1 MSETTDNYSNGRHAR
16 LSGAEARAAADAARA
31 AREGSHFTSAPAQ
44 PEQGFSYG
52 DAARGAAAAGT
63 ADIAGNAWAVGTGGV
78 PGDSGTVADAGFADA
93 AAPRRPRSSRLDDRG
108 TQRANRRRDA
118 RVAPDRAADGRPAE
132 PRREAASL
140 PTIDVNGALSAIG
153 NFVVHFRVALLIAA
167 LVLGVLMAMYG
178 PVQTYYRAWRAGQ
191 DLQTQLDELNAS
203 NEQYKTTFRPSRPAR
218 GSRTRRAVAATSRT
232 ARPRSSWTGST
243 TGRTTRLRAL
253 TATNRPKSPGTSS
266 SGTRSSITSATDAQL
281 RRVSGVGSSR
291 AAGARPNCEP
301 ARRDTT

>member
-118 RVAPDRAADGRPAE
+118 RVAPDHAADGRPAE

-191 DLQTQLDELNAS
+191 DLQAQLDELNAS
-203 NEQYKTTFRPSRPAR
+203 NEQYKDDIQALQ
-218 GSRTRRAVAATSRT
+218 TRE
-232 ARPRSSWTGST
+232 G
-243 TGRTTRLRAL
+243 
-253 TATNRPKSPGTSS
+253 
-266 SGTRSSITSATDAQL
+266 IED
-281 RRVSGVGSSR
+281 
-291 AAGARPNCEP
+291 E
-301 ARRDTT
+301 ARRRGYVTNGETKVVVDGLNDGSDDSSQSSDGDQQVQKPWYIELGDKVFHYIGN

>member
-191 DLQTQLDELNAS
+191 DLQAQLDELNAS
-203 NEQYKTTFRPSRPAR
+203 NEQYKDDIQALQ
-218 GSRTRRAVAATSRT
+218 TRE
-232 ARPRSSWTGST
+232 G
-243 TGRTTRLRAL
+243 
-253 TATNRPKSPGTSS
+253 
-266 SGTRSSITSATDAQL
+266 IED
-281 RRVSGVGSSR
+281 
-291 AAGARPNCEP
+291 E
-301 ARRDTT
+301 ARRRGYVTNGETKVVVDGLNDGSDDSSQSSDGDQQAQKPWYIELGDKVFHYIGN

>member
-191 DLQTQLDELNAS
+191 DLQAQLDELKAS
-203 NEQYKTTFRPSRPAR
+203 NEQYKDDIQALQ
-218 GSRTRRAVAATSRT
+218 TRE
-232 ARPRSSWTGST
+232 G
-243 TGRTTRLRAL
+243 
-253 TATNRPKSPGTSS
+253 
-266 SGTRSSITSATDAQL
+266 IED
-281 RRVSGVGSSR
+281 
-291 AAGARPNCEP
+291 E
-301 ARRDTT
+301 ARRRGYVTNGETKVVVDGLNDGSDDSSQSSDGDQQAQKPWYIELGDKVFHYIGN

>member
-1 MSETTDNYSNGRHAR
+1 MSETSDNYSNGRHAR

-52 DAARGAAAAGT
+52 DAVRGAAAAGT

-191 DLQTQLDELNAS
+191 DLQAQLDELNAS
-203 NEQYKTTFRPSRPAR
+203 NEQYKDDIQALQ
-218 GSRTRRAVAATSRT
+218 TRE
-232 ARPRSSWTGST
+232 G
-243 TGRTTRLRAL
+243 
-253 TATNRPKSPGTSS
+253 
-266 SGTRSSITSATDAQL
+266 IED
-281 RRVSGVGSSR
+281 
-291 AAGARPNCEP
+291 E
-301 ARRDTT
+301 ARRRGYVTNGETKVVVDGLNDGSDDSSQSSDGDQQAQKPWYIELGDKVFHYIGN

>member
-153 NFVVHFRVALLIAA
+153 NFVVHFHVALLIAA

-191 DLQTQLDELNAS
+191 DLQAQLDELNAS
-203 NEQYKTTFRPSRPAR
+203 NEQYKDDIQALQ
-218 GSRTRRAVAATSRT
+218 TRE
-232 ARPRSSWTGST
+232 G
-243 TGRTTRLRAL
+243 
-253 TATNRPKSPGTSS
+253 
-266 SGTRSSITSATDAQL
+266 IED
-281 RRVSGVGSSR
+281 
-291 AAGARPNCEP
+291 E
-301 ARRDTT
+301 ARRRGYVTNGETKVVVDGLNDGSDDSSQSSDGDQQAQKPWYIELGDKVFHYIGN

>member
-63 ADIAGNAWAVGTGGV
+63 ADIAGNAWTVGTGGV

-191 DLQTQLDELNAS
+191 DLQAQLDELNAS
-203 NEQYKTTFRPSRPAR
+203 NEQYKDDIQALQ
-218 GSRTRRAVAATSRT
+218 TRE
-232 ARPRSSWTGST
+232 G
-243 TGRTTRLRAL
+243 
-253 TATNRPKSPGTSS
+253 
-266 SGTRSSITSATDAQL
+266 IED
-281 RRVSGVGSSR
+281 
-291 AAGARPNCEP
+291 E
-301 ARRDTT
+301 ARRRGYVTNGETKVVVDGLNDGSDDSSQSSDGDQQAQKPWYIELGDKVFHYIGN

>member
-63 ADIAGNAWAVGTGGV
+63 ADIVGNAWAVGTGGV

-191 DLQTQLDELNAS
+191 DLQAQLDELNAS
-203 NEQYKTTFRPSRPAR
+203 NEQYKDDIQALQ
-218 GSRTRRAVAATSRT
+218 TRE
-232 ARPRSSWTGST
+232 G
-243 TGRTTRLRAL
+243 
-253 TATNRPKSPGTSS
+253 
-266 SGTRSSITSATDAQL
+266 IED
-281 RRVSGVGSSR
+281 
-291 AAGARPNCEP
+291 E
-301 ARRDTT
+301 ARRRGYVTNGETKVVVDGLNDGSDDSSQSSDGDQQAQKPWYIELGDKVFHYIGN

>member
-191 DLQTQLDELNAS
+191 DLQAQLDELNAS
-203 NEQYKTTFRPSRPAR
+203 NEQYKDDIQALQTR
-218 GSRTRRAVAATSRT
+218 G
-232 ARPRSSWTGST
+232 G
-243 TGRTTRLRAL
+243 
-253 TATNRPKSPGTSS
+253 
-266 SGTRSSITSATDAQL
+266 IED
-281 RRVSGVGSSR
+281 
-291 AAGARPNCEP
+291 E
-301 ARRDTT
+301 ARRRGYVTNGETKVVVDGLNDGSDDSSQSSDGDQQAQKPWYIELGDKVFHYIGN

>member
-1 MSETTDNYSNGRHAR
+1 MSETTDNYSNSRHAR

-191 DLQTQLDELNAS
+191 DLQAQLDELNAS
-203 NEQYKTTFRPSRPAR
+203 NEQYKDDIQALQ
-218 GSRTRRAVAATSRT
+218 TRE
-232 ARPRSSWTGST
+232 G
-243 TGRTTRLRAL
+243 
-253 TATNRPKSPGTSS
+253 
-266 SGTRSSITSATDAQL
+266 IED
-281 RRVSGVGSSR
+281 
-291 AAGARPNCEP
+291 E
-301 ARRDTT
+301 ARRRGYVTNGETKVVVDGLNDGSDDSSQSSDGDQQAQKPWYIELGDKVFHYIGN

>member
-153 NFVVHFRVALLIAA
+153 NFVVHFRVAILIAA

-191 DLQTQLDELNAS
+191 DLQAQLDELNAS
-203 NEQYKTTFRPSRPAR
+203 NEQYKDDIQALQ
-218 GSRTRRAVAATSRT
+218 TRE
-232 ARPRSSWTGST
+232 G
-243 TGRTTRLRAL
+243 
-253 TATNRPKSPGTSS
+253 
-266 SGTRSSITSATDAQL
+266 IED
-281 RRVSGVGSSR
+281 
-291 AAGARPNCEP
+291 E
-301 ARRDTT
+301 ARRRGYVTNGETKVVVDGLNDGSDDSSQSSDGDQQAQKPWYIELGDEVFHYIGN

>member
-93 AAPRRPRSSRLDDRG
+93 PAPRRPRSSRLDDRG

-178 PVQTYYRAWRAGQ
+178 PVQTYYRAWRVGQ
-191 DLQTQLDELNAS
+191 DLQAQLDELNVS
-203 NEQYKTTFRPSRPAR
+203 NEQYKDDIQALQ
-218 GSRTRRAVAATSRT
+218 TRE
-232 ARPRSSWTGST
+232 G
-243 TGRTTRLRAL
+243 
-253 TATNRPKSPGTSS
+253 
-266 SGTRSSITSATDAQL
+266 IED
-281 RRVSGVGSSR
+281 
-291 AAGARPNCEP
+291 E
-301 ARRDTT
+301 ARRRGYVTNGETKVVVDGLNDGSDDSSQSSDGDQQAQKPWYIELGDKVFHYIGN

>member
-31 AREGSHFTSAPAQ
+31 AREGSHFTSTPAQ
-44 PEQGFSYG
+44 SEQGFSYG

-191 DLQTQLDELNAS
+191 DLQAQLDELNAS
-203 NEQYKTTFRPSRPAR
+203 NEQYKDDIQALQ
-218 GSRTRRAVAATSRT
+218 TRE
-232 ARPRSSWTGST
+232 G
-243 TGRTTRLRAL
+243 
-253 TATNRPKSPGTSS
+253 
-266 SGTRSSITSATDAQL
+266 IED
-281 RRVSGVGSSR
+281 
-291 AAGARPNCEP
+291 E
-301 ARRDTT
+301 ARRRGYVTNGETKVVVDGLNDGSDDSSQSSDGDQQAQKPWYIELGDKVFHYIGN

>member
-93 AAPRRPRSSRLDDRG
+93 AAPRCPRSSRLDDRG

-191 DLQTQLDELNAS
+191 DLQAQLDELNAS
-203 NEQYKTTFRPSRPAR
+203 NEQYKDDIQALQ
-218 GSRTRRAVAATSRT
+218 TRE
-232 ARPRSSWTGST
+232 G
-243 TGRTTRLRAL
+243 
-253 TATNRPKSPGTSS
+253 
-266 SGTRSSITSATDAQL
+266 IED
-281 RRVSGVGSSR
+281 
-291 AAGARPNCEP
+291 E
-301 ARRDTT
+301 ARRRGYVTNGETKVVVDGLNDGSDDSSQSSDGDQQAQKPWYIELGDKVFHYIGN

>member
-93 AAPRRPRSSRLDDRG
+93 ATPRRPRSSRLDDRG

-191 DLQTQLDELNAS
+191 DLQVQLDELNAS
-203 NEQYKTTFRPSRPAR
+203 NEQYKDDIQALQ
-218 GSRTRRAVAATSRT
+218 TRE
-232 ARPRSSWTGST
+232 G
-243 TGRTTRLRAL
+243 
-253 TATNRPKSPGTSS
+253 
-266 SGTRSSITSATDAQL
+266 IED
-281 RRVSGVGSSR
+281 
-291 AAGARPNCEP
+291 E
-301 ARRDTT
+301 ARRRGYVTNGETKVVVDGLNDGSDDSSQSSDGDQQAQKPWYIELGDKVFHYIGN

>member
-1 MSETTDNYSNGRHAR
+1 MSETTDNYSNGRHVR

-191 DLQTQLDELNAS
+191 DLQAQLDELNAS
-203 NEQYKTTFRPSRPAR
+203 NEQYKDDIQALQ
-218 GSRTRRAVAATSRT
+218 TRE
-232 ARPRSSWTGST
+232 G
-243 TGRTTRLRAL
+243 
-253 TATNRPKSPGTSS
+253 
-266 SGTRSSITSATDAQL
+266 IED
-281 RRVSGVGSSR
+281 
-291 AAGARPNCEP
+291 E
-301 ARRDTT
+301 ARRRGYVANGETKVVVDGLNDGSDDSSQSSDGDQQAQKPWYIELGDKVFHYIGN

>member
-78 PGDSGTVADAGFADA
+78 PGDSGTVADADFADA

-132 PRREAASL
+132 LRREAASL

-191 DLQTQLDELNAS
+191 DLQAQLDELNAS
-203 NEQYKTTFRPSRPAR
+203 NEQYKDDIQALQ
-218 GSRTRRAVAATSRT
+218 TRE
-232 ARPRSSWTGST
+232 G
-243 TGRTTRLRAL
+243 
-253 TATNRPKSPGTSS
+253 
-266 SGTRSSITSATDAQL
+266 IED
-281 RRVSGVGSSR
+281 
-291 AAGARPNCEP
+291 E
-301 ARRDTT
+301 ARRRGYVTNGETKVVVDGLNDGSDDSSQSSDGDQQAQKPWYIELGDKVFHYIGN

>member
-108 TQRANRRRDA
+108 TQRANCRRDA

-191 DLQTQLDELNAS
+191 DLQAQLDELNAS
-203 NEQYKTTFRPSRPAR
+203 NEQYKDDIQALQ
-218 GSRTRRAVAATSRT
+218 TRE
-232 ARPRSSWTGST
+232 G
-243 TGRTTRLRAL
+243 
-253 TATNRPKSPGTSS
+253 
-266 SGTRSSITSATDAQL
+266 IED
-281 RRVSGVGSSR
+281 
-291 AAGARPNCEP
+291 E
-301 ARRDTT
+301 ARRRGYVTNGETKVVVDGLNDGSDDSSQSSDGDQQAQKPWYIELGDKVFHYIGN

>member
-191 DLQTQLDELNAS
+191 DLQAQLDELNAS
-203 NEQYKTTFRPSRPAR
+203 NEQYKDDIQALQ
-218 GSRTRRAVAATSRT
+218 TRE
-232 ARPRSSWTGST
+232 G
-243 TGRTTRLRAL
+243 
-253 TATNRPKSPGTSS
+253 
-266 SGTRSSITSATDAQL
+266 IED
-281 RRVSGVGSSR
+281 
-291 AAGARPNCEP
+291 E
-301 ARRDTT
+301 ARRRGYVANGETKVVVDGLNDGSDDSSQSSDGDQQAQKPWYIELGDKVFHYIGN

>member
-140 PTIDVNGALSAIG
+140 PTIDVNGALSATG

-191 DLQTQLDELNAS
+191 DLQAQLDELNAS
-203 NEQYKTTFRPSRPAR
+203 NEQYKDDIQALQ
-218 GSRTRRAVAATSRT
+218 TRE
-232 ARPRSSWTGST
+232 G
-243 TGRTTRLRAL
+243 
-253 TATNRPKSPGTSS
+253 
-266 SGTRSSITSATDAQL
+266 IED
-281 RRVSGVGSSR
+281 
-291 AAGARPNCEP
+291 E
-301 ARRDTT
+301 ARRRGYVTNGETKVVVDGLNDGSDDSSQSSDGDQQAQKPWYIELGDKVFHYIGN

>member
-191 DLQTQLDELNAS
+191 DLQAQLDELNAS
-203 NEQYKTTFRPSRPAR
+203 NEQYKDDIQALQ
-218 GSRTRRAVAATSRT
+218 TRE
-232 ARPRSSWTGST
+232 G
-243 TGRTTRLRAL
+243 
-253 TATNRPKSPGTSS
+253 
-266 SGTRSSITSATDAQL
+266 IED
-281 RRVSGVGSSR
+281 
-291 AAGARPNCEP
+291 E
-301 ARRDTT
+301 ARRRGYVTNGETKVVVDGLNDGSDDSSQSSDGDQQAQKPWCIELGDKVFHYIGN

>member
-52 DAARGAAAAGT
+52 DAARGATAAGT
-63 ADIAGNAWAVGTGGV
+63 ADIVGNAWAVGTGGV

-191 DLQTQLDELNAS
+191 DLQAQLDELNAS
-203 NEQYKTTFRPSRPAR
+203 NEQYKDDIQALQ
-218 GSRTRRAVAATSRT
+218 TRE
-232 ARPRSSWTGST
+232 G
-243 TGRTTRLRAL
+243 
-253 TATNRPKSPGTSS
+253 
-266 SGTRSSITSATDAQL
+266 IED
-281 RRVSGVGSSR
+281 
-291 AAGARPNCEP
+291 E
-301 ARRDTT
+301 ARRRGYVTNGETKVVVDGLNDGSDDSSQSSDGDQQAQKPWYIELGDKVFHYIGN

>member
-31 AREGSHFTSAPAQ
+31 AREGSHFTSAPVQ

-191 DLQTQLDELNAS
+191 DLQAQLDELNAS
-203 NEQYKTTFRPSRPAR
+203 NEQYKDDIQALQ
-218 GSRTRRAVAATSRT
+218 TRE
-232 ARPRSSWTGST
+232 G
-243 TGRTTRLRAL
+243 
-253 TATNRPKSPGTSS
+253 
-266 SGTRSSITSATDAQL
+266 IED
-281 RRVSGVGSSR
+281 
-291 AAGARPNCEP
+291 E
-301 ARRDTT
+301 ARRRGYVTNGETKVVVDGLNDGSDDSSQSSDGDQQAQKPWYIELGDKVFHYIGN

>member
-108 TQRANRRRDA
+108 TQRANRRRGA

-203 NEQYKTTFRPSRPAR
+203 NEQYKDDIQALQ
-218 GSRTRRAVAATSRT
+218 TRE
-232 ARPRSSWTGST
+232 G
-243 TGRTTRLRAL
+243 
-253 TATNRPKSPGTSS
+253 
-266 SGTRSSITSATDAQL
+266 IED
-281 RRVSGVGSSR
+281 
-291 AAGARPNCEP
+291 E
-301 ARRDTT
+301 ARRRGYVTNGETKVVVDGLNDGSDDSSQSSDGDQQAQKPWYIELGDKVFHYIGN

>member
-16 LSGAEARAAADAARA
+16 LSGAEARAAADAVRA

-63 ADIAGNAWAVGTGGV
+63 ADIAGNVWAVGTGGV

-140 PTIDVNGALSAIG
+140 TTIDVNGALSAIG

-191 DLQTQLDELNAS
+191 DLQAQLDELNAS
-203 NEQYKTTFRPSRPAR
+203 NEQYKDDIQALQ
-218 GSRTRRAVAATSRT
+218 TRE
-232 ARPRSSWTGST
+232 G
-243 TGRTTRLRAL
+243 
-253 TATNRPKSPGTSS
+253 
-266 SGTRSSITSATDAQL
+266 IED
-281 RRVSGVGSSR
+281 
-291 AAGARPNCEP
+291 E
-301 ARRDTT
+301 ARRRGYVTNGETKVVVDGLNDGSDDSSQSSDGDQQAQKPWYIELGDKVFHYIGN

>member
-63 ADIAGNAWAVGTGGV
+63 ADIAGNAWVVGTGGV

-191 DLQTQLDELNAS
+191 DLQAQLDELNAS
-203 NEQYKTTFRPSRPAR
+203 NEQYKDDIQALQ
-218 GSRTRRAVAATSRT
+218 TRE
-232 ARPRSSWTGST
+232 G
-243 TGRTTRLRAL
+243 
-253 TATNRPKSPGTSS
+253 
-266 SGTRSSITSATDAQL
+266 IED
-281 RRVSGVGSSR
+281 
-291 AAGARPNCEP
+291 E
-301 ARRDTT
+301 ARRRGYVTNGETKVVVDGLNDGSDDSSQSSDGDQQAQKPWYIELGDKVFHYIGN

>member
-153 NFVVHFRVALLIAA
+153 NFVVHFRVALLVAA

-191 DLQTQLDELNAS
+191 DLQAQLDELNAS
-203 NEQYKTTFRPSRPAR
+203 NEQYKDDIQALQ
-218 GSRTRRAVAATSRT
+218 TRE
-232 ARPRSSWTGST
+232 G
-243 TGRTTRLRAL
+243 
-253 TATNRPKSPGTSS
+253 
-266 SGTRSSITSATDAQL
+266 IED
-281 RRVSGVGSSR
+281 
-291 AAGARPNCEP
+291 E
-301 ARRDTT
+301 ARRRGYVTNGETKVVVDGLNDGSDDSSQSSDGDQQAQKPWYIELGDKVFHYIGN

>member
-63 ADIAGNAWAVGTGGV
+63 AGIAGNAWAVGTGGV

-191 DLQTQLDELNAS
+191 DLQAQLDELNIS
-203 NEQYKTTFRPSRPAR
+203 NEQYKDDIQALQ
-218 GSRTRRAVAATSRT
+218 TRE
-232 ARPRSSWTGST
+232 G
-243 TGRTTRLRAL
+243 
-253 TATNRPKSPGTSS
+253 
-266 SGTRSSITSATDAQL
+266 IED
-281 RRVSGVGSSR
+281 
-291 AAGARPNCEP
+291 E
-301 ARRDTT
+301 ARRRGYVTNGETKVVVDGLNDGSDDSSQSSDGDQQAQKPWYIELGDKVFHYIGN

>member
-93 AAPRRPRSSRLDDRG
+93 AASRRPRSSRLDDRG

-191 DLQTQLDELNAS
+191 DLQAQLDELNAS
-203 NEQYKTTFRPSRPAR
+203 NEQYKDDIQALQ
-218 GSRTRRAVAATSRT
+218 TRE
-232 ARPRSSWTGST
+232 G
-243 TGRTTRLRAL
+243 
-253 TATNRPKSPGTSS
+253 
-266 SGTRSSITSATDAQL
+266 IED
-281 RRVSGVGSSR
+281 
-291 AAGARPNCEP
+291 E
-301 ARRDTT
+301 ARRRGYVTNGETKVVVDGLNDGSDDSSQSSDGDQQAQKPWYIELGDKVFHYIGN

>member
-52 DAARGAAAAGT
+52 DAARGSAAAGT

-191 DLQTQLDELNAS
+191 DLQAQLDELNAS
-203 NEQYKTTFRPSRPAR
+203 NEQYKDDIQALQ
-218 GSRTRRAVAATSRT
+218 TRE
-232 ARPRSSWTGST
+232 G
-243 TGRTTRLRAL
+243 
-253 TATNRPKSPGTSS
+253 
-266 SGTRSSITSATDAQL
+266 IED
-281 RRVSGVGSSR
+281 
-291 AAGARPNCEP
+291 E
-301 ARRDTT
+301 ARRRGYVTNGETKVVVDGLNDGSDDSSQSSDGDQQAQKPWYIELGDKVFHYIGN

>member
-78 PGDSGTVADAGFADA
+78 PGDSGTVADADFADA

-191 DLQTQLDELNAS
+191 DLQAQLDELNAS
-203 NEQYKTTFRPSRPAR
+203 NEQYKDDIQALQ
-218 GSRTRRAVAATSRT
+218 TRE
-232 ARPRSSWTGST
+232 G
-243 TGRTTRLRAL
+243 
-253 TATNRPKSPGTSS
+253 
-266 SGTRSSITSATDAQL
+266 IED
-281 RRVSGVGSSR
+281 
-291 AAGARPNCEP
+291 E
-301 ARRDTT
+301 ARRRGYVTNGETKVVVDGLNDGSDDSSQSSDGDQQAQNPWYIELGDKVFHYIGN

>member
-191 DLQTQLDELNAS
+191 DLQAQLDELNAS
-203 NEQYKTTFRPSRPAR
+203 NEQYKDDIQALQ
-218 GSRTRRAVAATSRT
+218 TRE
-232 ARPRSSWTGST
+232 G
-243 TGRTTRLRAL
+243 
-253 TATNRPKSPGTSS
+253 
-266 SGTRSSITSATDAQL
+266 IED
-281 RRVSGVGSSR
+281 
-291 AAGARPNCEP
+291 E
-301 ARRDTT
+301 ARRRGYVTNGETKVVVDGLNDGSDDSSQSSDGDQQAQNPWYIELGDKVFHYIGN

>member
-78 PGDSGTVADAGFADA
+78 PGDSGIVADAGFADA

-191 DLQTQLDELNAS
+191 DLQAQLDELNAS
-203 NEQYKTTFRPSRPAR
+203 NEQYKDDIQALQ
-218 GSRTRRAVAATSRT
+218 TRE
-232 ARPRSSWTGST
+232 G
-243 TGRTTRLRAL
+243 
-253 TATNRPKSPGTSS
+253 
-266 SGTRSSITSATDAQL
+266 IED
-281 RRVSGVGSSR
+281 
-291 AAGARPNCEP
+291 E
-301 ARRDTT
+301 ARRRGYVTNGETKVVVDGLNDGSDDSSQSSDGDQQAQKPWYIELGDKVFHYIGN

>member
-52 DAARGAAAAGT
+52 DTARGAAAAGT

-78 PGDSGTVADAGFADA
+78 PGDSGAVADAGFADA

-191 DLQTQLDELNAS
+191 DLQAQLDELNAS
-203 NEQYKTTFRPSRPAR
+203 NEQYKDDIQALQ
-218 GSRTRRAVAATSRT
+218 TRE
-232 ARPRSSWTGST
+232 G
-243 TGRTTRLRAL
+243 
-253 TATNRPKSPGTSS
+253 
-266 SGTRSSITSATDAQL
+266 IED
-281 RRVSGVGSSR
+281 
-291 AAGARPNCEP
+291 E
-301 ARRDTT
+301 ARRRGYVTNGETKVVVDGLNDGSDDSSQSSDGDQQAQKPWYIELGDKVFHYIGN

>member
-1 MSETTDNYSNGRHAR
+1 MSETTDNYSNGRHVR

-191 DLQTQLDELNAS
+191 DLQAQLDELNAS
-203 NEQYKTTFRPSRPAR
+203 NEQYKDDIQALQ
-218 GSRTRRAVAATSRT
+218 TRE
-232 ARPRSSWTGST
+232 G
-243 TGRTTRLRAL
+243 
-253 TATNRPKSPGTSS
+253 
-266 SGTRSSITSATDAQL
+266 IED
-281 RRVSGVGSSR
+281 
-291 AAGARPNCEP
+291 E
-301 ARRDTT
+301 ARRRGYVTNGETKVVVDGLNDGSDDSSQSSDGDQQAQKPWYIELGDKVFHYIGN

>member
-153 NFVVHFRVALLIAA
+153 NFVVHFLVALLIAA

-191 DLQTQLDELNAS
+191 DLQAQLDELNAS
-203 NEQYKTTFRPSRPAR
+203 NEQYKDDIQALQ
-218 GSRTRRAVAATSRT
+218 TRE
-232 ARPRSSWTGST
+232 G
-243 TGRTTRLRAL
+243 
-253 TATNRPKSPGTSS
+253 
-266 SGTRSSITSATDAQL
+266 IED
-281 RRVSGVGSSR
+281 
-291 AAGARPNCEP
+291 E
-301 ARRDTT
+301 ARRRGYVTNGETKVVVDGLNDGSDDSSQSSDGDQQAQKPWYIELGDKVFHYIGN

>member
-191 DLQTQLDELNAS
+191 DLQAQLDELNVS
-203 NEQYKTTFRPSRPAR
+203 NEQYKDDIQALQ
-218 GSRTRRAVAATSRT
+218 TRE
-232 ARPRSSWTGST
+232 G
-243 TGRTTRLRAL
+243 
-253 TATNRPKSPGTSS
+253 
-266 SGTRSSITSATDAQL
+266 IED
-281 RRVSGVGSSR
+281 
-291 AAGARPNCEP
+291 E
-301 ARRDTT
+301 ARRRGYVTNGETKVVVDGLNDGSDDSSQSSDGDQQAQKPWYIELGDKVFHYIGN

>member
-191 DLQTQLDELNAS
+191 DLQAQLDELNAS
-203 NEQYKTTFRPSRPAR
+203 SEQYKDDIQALQ
-218 GSRTRRAVAATSRT
+218 TRE
-232 ARPRSSWTGST
+232 G
-243 TGRTTRLRAL
+243 
-253 TATNRPKSPGTSS
+253 
-266 SGTRSSITSATDAQL
+266 IED
-281 RRVSGVGSSR
+281 
-291 AAGARPNCEP
+291 E
-301 ARRDTT
+301 ARRRGYVTNGETKVVVDGLNDGSDDSSQSSDGDQQAQKPWYIELGDKVFHYIGN

>member
-52 DAARGAAAAGT
+52 DAVRGAAAAGT

-191 DLQTQLDELNAS
+191 DLQAQLDELNAS
-203 NEQYKTTFRPSRPAR
+203 NEQYKDDIQALQ
-218 GSRTRRAVAATSRT
+218 TRE
-232 ARPRSSWTGST
+232 G
-243 TGRTTRLRAL
+243 
-253 TATNRPKSPGTSS
+253 
-266 SGTRSSITSATDAQL
+266 IED
-281 RRVSGVGSSR
+281 
-291 AAGARPNCEP
+291 E
-301 ARRDTT
+301 ARRRGYVTNGETKVVVDRLNDGSDDSSQSSDGDQQAQKPWYIELGDKVFHYIGN

>member
-108 TQRANRRRDA
+108 TQRANRRRDV

-191 DLQTQLDELNAS
+191 DLQAQLDELNAS
-203 NEQYKTTFRPSRPAR
+203 NEQYKDDIQALQ
-218 GSRTRRAVAATSRT
+218 TRE
-232 ARPRSSWTGST
+232 G
-243 TGRTTRLRAL
+243 
-253 TATNRPKSPGTSS
+253 
-266 SGTRSSITSATDAQL
+266 IED
-281 RRVSGVGSSR
+281 
-291 AAGARPNCEP
+291 E
-301 ARRDTT
+301 ARRRGYVTNGETKVVVDGLNDGSDDSSQSSDGDQQAQKPWYIELGDKVFRYIGN